1 MTETEI
7 KKNEKNIGYSNK
19 KFAAY
24 GIGQTSDI
32 TALLT
37 FTFLVFTFYFTVVGL
52 PVLLISIGF
61 IIWSLWNS
69 FNDIFIGYLSDR
81 THTKWG
87 RRLPYIMIAL
97 IPLGIVTFLLFTPPI
112 TFGITEQSANF
123 VYFIIIIIIF
133 EFVFTLYDLNFT
145 ALFPELFIDLKE
157 RTKAN
162 VFRQS
167 FLIVGLFMAFIIPGL
182 FISDYSDPNSLA
194 QYQIFGIIIAII
206 IIIPGLIFLRFAPR
220 EKAEFREDYKNA
232 PSFYGSLKMCAKSKA
247 FKWYI
252 PAEIAVW
259 FVYTMLVTIVP
270 LYGKFVLGITDTL
283 ILSLLL
289 ALTFISAFICMNI
302 LWRPL
307 VQKIGP
313 RKSWLIS
320 LIIFIAMIL
329 PLMFIQDA
337 ISGLIVFFLIGIG
350 LSGSIYIVDI
360 VISDIIDEDE
370 VRTGA
375 RREGGYYGVNMF
387 LMRLSAVL
395 VFLSISL
402 VFTNVGWAVYEPEKV
417 TSEIIFGLRVLM
429 FVFPAIALT
438 VAILVLYKY
447 PLDNE
452 RLREVKDKLQKI
464 HKDKKSKI

>member
-1 MTETEI
+1 
-7 KKNEKNIGYSNK
+7 
-19 KFAAY
+19 
-24 GIGQTSDI
+24 
-32 TALLT
+32 
-37 FTFLVFTFYFTVVGL
+37 
-52 PVLLISIGF
+52 
-61 IIWSLWNS
+61 
-69 FNDIFIGYLSDR
+69 
-81 THTKWG
+81 
-87 RRLPYIMIAL
+87 
-97 IPLGIVTFLLFTPPI
+97 
-112 TFGITEQSANF
+112 
-123 VYFIIIIIIF
+123 
-133 EFVFTLYDLNFT
+133 
-145 ALFPELFIDLKE
+145 
-157 RTKAN
+157 
-162 VFRQS
+162 
-167 FLIVGLFMAFIIPGL
+167 
-182 FISDYSDPNSLA
+182 
-194 QYQIFGIIIAII
+194 
-206 IIIPGLIFLRFAPR
+206 
-220 EKAEFREDYKNA
+220 
-232 PSFYGSLKMCAKSKA
+232 
-247 FKWYI
+247 
-252 PAEIAVW
+252 
-259 FVYTMLVTIVP
+259 MLVTIVP

-370 VRTGA
+370 VRTGS

>member
-1 MTETEI
+1 
-7 KKNEKNIGYSNK
+7 
-19 KFAAY
+19 
-24 GIGQTSDI
+24 
-32 TALLT
+32 
-37 FTFLVFTFYFTVVGL
+37 
-52 PVLLISIGF
+52 
-61 IIWSLWNS
+61 
-69 FNDIFIGYLSDR
+69 
-81 THTKWG
+81 
-87 RRLPYIMIAL
+87 
-97 IPLGIVTFLLFTPPI
+97 
-112 TFGITEQSANF
+112 
-123 VYFIIIIIIF
+123 
-133 EFVFTLYDLNFT
+133 
-145 ALFPELFIDLKE
+145 
-157 RTKAN
+157 
-162 VFRQS
+162 
-167 FLIVGLFMAFIIPGL
+167 
-182 FISDYSDPNSLA
+182 
-194 QYQIFGIIIAII
+194 
-206 IIIPGLIFLRFAPR
+206 
-220 EKAEFREDYKNA
+220 
-232 PSFYGSLKMCAKSKA
+232 
-247 FKWYI
+247 
-252 PAEIAVW
+252 
-259 FVYTMLVTIVP
+259 
-270 LYGKFVLGITDTL
+270 
-283 ILSLLL
+283 
-289 ALTFISAFICMNI
+289 MNI